1 MTGFHIAQLVL
12 GLGVLG
18 LIGRRVHEVYFEAG
32 RFDARLGE
40 ALLAS
45 LRAGEIERARALV
58 RAAGPAWDARLGG
71 AALTAHDDGVDV
83 GAHVDEVMTDLR
95 FRAAAGLQSLR
106 VLGSIGSASGLM
118 GACVEFVWLMAGD
131 HGLTGLMAGRPQ
143 EIATG
148 RALLA
153 VAIGFSVLNVALSAR
168 TQLARDGAAL
178 LARAR
183 KLAGALDRWGH
194 RGPANGSGSGEIAA
208 DL

>member
-1 MTGFHIAQLVL
+1 MEIAVTVRDHYGNEWRLTPGGQLEVVAP
-12 GLGVLG
+12 GAGGVVVWDQPG
-18 LIGRRVHEVYFEAG
+18 
-32 RFDARLGE
+32 
-40 ALLAS
+40 S
-45 LRAGEIERARALV
+45 
-58 RAAGPAWDARLGG
+58 PAQSVA
-71 AALTAHDDGVDV
+71 TDDHG
-83 GAHVDEVMTDLR
+83 
-95 FRAAAGLQSLR
+95 
-106 VLGSIGSASGLM
+106 
-118 GACVEFVWLMAGD
+118 FVWLMAGD

-153 VAIGFSVLNVALSAR
+153 VAIGFSVLIVALSAR